1 MRKSLMTFALTLALL
16 LVSVGIKAQTGTV
29 YLDID
34 FEDCTTGA
42 GNIPAGWNNQD
53 YVPSTSSITNS
64 YLWYVATSSTAG
76 FSHSGTKYAILNA
89 SNSYTLA
96 SRLKTPAMSLSST
109 KPAKVSF
116 WLRNYKSTSAS
127 YQNGDFSLY
136 VSTDGGATYLQNP
149 LVQHRPWNQEWEMLE
164 YSLDAFKGETITL
177 VFEGASSG
185 STSAYAYYYLDD
197 IRVEEAPTCQAP
209 KDAYVNNLTG
219 TSATLNWDLDTRYGV
234 APAQYSVTLKDV
246 NDNVLYYNAAELASG
261 VNFTGLQPNTTY
273 VASVRSDCSA
283 AYQGFSD
290 SVFVTFNTL
299 PNAVNP
305 PFYEDFDGMADF
317 VNGYYYKNAEINS
330 TATYSYGNAG
340 NSVKLTTTASDDAY
354 IIFPLMNIAA
364 NNIEV
369 DFMMRRAA
377 AATAT
382 IKAIPYQVGYLTDP
396 SDVSSTFVPVLQDN
410 IDGDVTWRNIRFNT
424 ASVPDVTTPVMVC
437 LNISAAYATSV
448 YVDEV
453 SIHVIPTCT
462 RPEHVTCSNITDQ
475 TVTVSWDMANA
486 TSCVV
491 RAMSLT
497 DSTVISQ
504 VATQNPYTFTGLTP
518 NTEYEITVQGA
529 CSATDSSEVTRPVTA
544 KTECS
549 VAESAIFLENFDN
562 LGTQPIPDCWKMD
575 WIVKPSNNTKTAPF
589 ATGTTKHSGTK
600 GMSLVDQQ
608 AGSISYLS
616 TGALPFDVAGKYNFS
631 IWVNRATYS
640 TMKNNEGIQ
649 IWITNAPG
657 DTVGGTML
665 AYIHREPS
673 LTPVDNAGWHQYE
686 YNIPVQGNK
695 YVTIVGISE
704 YGAATWFDDVEVML
718 APSCL
723 KVTGISLADVA
734 ATSAD
739 VAWTAGKDETQWIVN
754 YTLKM
759 GSAIVLDSTFVAD
772 TAAFSVEGLTPAT
785 NYTVMGSVRALCG
798 VGDTAEAVSFSFPVK
813 TQCLPMAQ
821 LPYTIDFENEATGT
835 SAALPECWNR
845 FNDASGTIN
854 YYPYVFSSTTYF
866 HSGSKG
872 LYFYTST
879 TTTYAEHQAMILP
892 AIDVTA
898 HPINT
903 LRIKFWAKRNT
914 STSYADAP
922 MIIGVMSNPTDLN
935 SFVAVDTVVVSN
947 TADQQEYIVQFD
959 KYVGNGANIAIRLD
973 RQSSTCYC
981 YVDDITVEPIPN
993 CLDLEGSATVSDN
1006 TESSVKITIDDQTAT
1021 TGWSFAYGLA
1031 GTHVTEMT
1039 TVDTTGAFVV
1049 LNNLAS
1055 ATAYDLYVRRNC
1067 GNGDYSPWSA
1077 VISFLTTAVPATI
1090 PYICGFEDAT
1100 ENGQW
1105 QFSQGNAANN
1115 FAVGSVATAVHNGTQ
1130 SIYVSQDNGET
1141 NTYAIS
1147 PSSRNYAYRT
1157 INFGAKGYQIEYYWR
1172 CPGGEGTT
1180 TIYDYGRVM
1189 LLPVNEAIVGGAGT
1203 NITSSNQQAGFPTNA
1218 IMLNPEVKGY
1228 MSLDGT
1234 EWHFESFFVNM
1245 TATPGNYNLVLA
1257 WNNDGSGPTSAAAP
1271 LAIDDITITELT
1283 CIPPV
1288 SIQTSAISA
1297 TSATLSVN
1305 QATASE
1311 WEFIVDTIAFT
1322 KDAVPAAPFARINST
1337 DGSATLTN
1345 LIPNTEYFYSV
1356 RTICGEG
1363 DTSAWLAPAS
1373 LRTFCSA
1380 YDVPYTEGFENVGAA
1395 YCWSMMA
1402 DQSGEASVERA
1413 TTYHKSGTASLKG
1426 VKASI
1431 ISPEFNVDS
1440 LTHYMINGWVYST
1453 TDSAQFGVGVIVD
1466 PNDASTYERI
1476 SEVLIPT
1483 KNTWTE
1489 FTAYFTAL
1497 ADPDYED
1504 FKYANNIVF
1513 ACGGENTLYFDDI
1526 LVDLTPT
1533 CPKPNEVAITNITA
1547 HSFDISFTDNASAS
1561 QWVVYTNGTPNVIT
1575 TNPAT
1580 ISNLSAS
1587 MNYTVS
1593 IAAVCSATDTSY
1605 VTDCGTIRTLCDKL
1619 STPWVCG
1626 FESTEGYVG
1635 ATSYNAETTA
1645 ANFENNCWTVFNQKP
1660 GGATY
1665 PYAYVSTTSTY
1676 VHSGVQGVYT
1686 YTSSAATKNLYMM
1699 LPDLTDPSNKLR
1711 INVWYKN
1718 GSTTTTYS
1726 DLEFGY
1732 WTDPTADTSFVT
1744 VYTFPKSSTWTEG
1757 EIMTNNASYNIPANA
1772 RIGFMIDRNSTGY
1785 GLYLD
1790 DISVNLI
1797 RSCSDPETPTVS
1809 DITSNAATVSF
1820 ADTCRTHTA
1829 WEYVYGPTGFDPNTA
1844 TPVSIDTTVF
1854 TLTGLTDDSNYDVYV
1869 RAVCGVGDV
1878 SNYVPA
1884 TFKTLC
1890 LPFHVTATNPF
1901 FEDFNNYN
1909 YGQFM
1914 HDGTCYTILGENLAQ
1929 SNSYWAK
1936 AYPASEPSATATTFY
1951 FYGHSADRY
1960 DRSLYWYLYKTYIS
1974 NGTFLRQ
1981 FHLDAGTT
1989 YEMSAWVRNSTTT
2002 SYSTLVSAMMGVT
2015 ADDLDTLSS
2024 LVVDGETKSSRS
2036 IDGHTTYPYNELYKE
2051 IKAFI
2056 TPDSTGDY
2064 YIGFN
2069 AAINNTSSYTYLYFD
2084 DWSIKTFTGVAPT
2097 IPNIDS
2103 VTTNAA
2109 YVSVN
2114 DTDYYQFEYVLND
2127 TTLPTTVVDTN
2138 VFVING
2144 LSASTSYT
2152 LYMRKYGDA
2161 TTYSEW
2167 VAVSFKTL
2175 CGIRTEYP
2183 YVDGFESYRAAS
2195 TYKTELD
2202 DNCWLTG
2209 STSTSAYHY
2218 VTTTSSY
2225 LHSGSKALYI
2235 YNYSSVN
2242 VQTFALPK
2250 VDTLAGKTLTVWY
2263 KNYNST
2269 SYSNLAV
2276 LELGYLTNPDD
2287 VNSFVLL
2294 ETAPFNSS
2302 AYSEIYVDYMSS
2314 VPVGARPAFRANG
2327 TYYMY
2332 IDDVTLDYTPS
2343 CRDPKNAPV
2352 FVSSTMTTATVSV
2365 DMNEKPMAE
2374 IAWFLPSNTDSI
2386 IGYVTTNN
2394 GNAIATGLSG
2404 NTTYGFK
2411 YRFICS
2417 VGDTSAWSPIARGT
2431 TMASDCFA
2439 PQNVRTVGTVND
2451 HHAAITWGKAPEAVA
2466 YEYILKQGNN
2476 VVDSAVNLNDT
2487 IVYDTLAANTI
2498 YVFKVRTLCADDT
2511 SAWITLNI
2519 QTAYPTFTLPFIC
2532 GFEDATQNNGWQMQK
2547 FSSTGSNEF
2556 IIGNAK
2562 KMAGNNALYVSDD
2575 NSSYHYNLTGICL
2588 SDAEVLIEIPAGNY
2602 YVSYD
2607 WTCDG
2612 EGTTTIY
2619 DYGRL
2624 FLAPSSTNVSTGT
2637 YTTYRTTLPA
2647 GAISLDDNAPL
2658 LKHTDWTNHSEIV
2671 TIPNDGVYKLVAL
2684 WANDGTTGTTDPIAF
2699 DNIRIEEVSC
2709 MPVSNVNMVTV
2720 NPNFAEA
2727 VVTPYADSV
2736 AVEYALSTYSIED
2749 SVETWTVAT
2758 SDTLSFPNLGTGTDY
2773 YLFVRHACSA
2783 TDKSPVKMVMFSTPN
2798 NAMLLPFVAT
2808 FEANDTTVNHWIL
2821 TTGCDNNFVIGN
2833 GVSNTGSR
2841 SLYISDGSGYSYS
2854 GGLSWSYAYIPLQFS
2869 AGSYDVSYQWQCLGE
2884 STFDYGHVF
2893 LAPSSMV
2900 PQGGVQ
2906 LGNMAA
2912 AVIPTGAIALDADY
2926 GKLNLG
2932 DEGEWKDAAAE
2943 VAIPNAGT
2951 YNLIVAWHNDASVYH
2966 TPPLAI
2972 DNIRIKELT
2981 CPRPDIND
2989 MSIDSSS
2996 TDMIRLKIS
3005 GMTPGKGIIYHV
3017 ASDNSYADTIASGVV
3032 YDSLVTLTGLS
3043 ASTRYYARVSYVCS
3057 EGDTS
3062 SVLSIYFRTNCGVTN
3077 QFPYTEDFESYVAS
3091 STEKTQ
3097 LDDNCWL
3104 TNSTSTSAYY
3114 YITTTASYVHSGS
3127 KALYIYNYSSSNT
3140 YTFAMPKVDT
3150 LAGKRLSMWYKN
3162 YGTTATYAKL
3172 EVGYLTNP
3180 DNTNSFVLLSTAP
3193 LTSAYTEYVVNY
3205 PANVPVGARPA
3216 FRANGTYYMYVDDI
3230 RLNKMV
3236 QGPAYEETLCFG
3248 QGYNDH
3254 GFACPPGSLA
3264 PGDTILRTVVPALV
3278 VGTPDTAMTV
3288 TLHVLPEIVTEF
3300 YDTICAGQPYNK
3312 GLFNIPADQTHLGYY
3327 HVPFPGA
3334 SSTGCDSTV
3343 SLYLHVLPTSET
3355 INDTICQGD
3364 VYPFDGQNLTQ
3375 TGTYV
3380 AYTVNSLGCNDTVT
3394 LNLFVVDSVI
3404 TTNAAICQGESY
3416 EFEGNYYTQ
3425 QGVYRIATTGAFGC
3439 NVIKELNLTVYDT
3452 DSTITVSFCKGG
3464 SVLVV
3469 DTTIDIAGTYTL
3481 VRVNATG
3488 CDVTYHITATENDIV
3503 PVDVHDVACE
3513 GYTYTGYGI
3522 SNLNVTADTVV
3533 VLTGKTIDA
3542 RCDSITNVHLRFVA
3556 TAYVDTFAE
3565 VHGESFTWHY
3575 NTYTESGEYLDTVPS
3590 SLGCDSIVTLHLT
3603 LHGDGLESVAD
3614 VNMSIVPNPVNA
3626 GATAFVYGEFGE
3638 VERVE
3643 ILSNFGQVVETF
3655 VPDTYPIEVSG
3666 ISASGLYYVRVT
3678 TKSGSVHIQKLI
3690 VK

>member
-1 MRKSLMTFALTLALL
+1 MTFALTLALL

-29 YLDID
+29 YLSEG
-34 FEDCTTGA
+34 FEDCTTGSSGSFA
-42 GNIPAGWNNQD
+42 AGWDKQD
-53 YVPSTSSITNS
+53 FTPGSSTTSNPDT
-64 YLWYVATSSTAG
+64 YRWYVNSSA
-76 FSHSGTKYAILNA
+76 SSAHSGSKYAYLVG
-89 SNSYTLA
+89 SYSYSA
-96 SRLKTPAMSLSST
+96 GARLKTPAISLSST
-109 KPAKVSF
+109 KDAKVSF
-116 WLRNYKSTSAS
+116 WLKNSTAT
-127 YQNGDFSLY
+127 NGDFSLY
-136 VSTDGGATYLQNP
+136 VSTDGGATYTQNP
-149 LVQHRPWNQEWEMLE
+149 LCQHVLTGNTWTLYEF
-164 YSLDAFKGETITL
+164 SLAAWRGETIKL
-177 VFEGASSG
+177 VFEGVPG
-185 STSAYAYYYLDD
+185 ISTTYYYYLDD
-197 IRVEEAPTCQAP
+197 ILVEDAPTCQNP
-209 KDAYVNNLTG
+209 KDSYISGLTG
-219 TSATLNWDLDTRYGV
+219 TSATLNWALDTRYGV
-234 APAQYSVTLKDV
+234 TPVQYSVTLKDESG
-246 NDNVLYYNAAELASG
+246 NVVYYNDTVLASG
-261 VNFTGLQPNTTY
+261 VTFSNLQNNTTY
-273 VASVRSDCSA
+273 TASVRSDCRA
-283 AYQGFSD
+283 AYQGQSD
-290 SVFVTFNTL
+290 SVSVAFSTL
-299 PNAVNP
+299 PLAINP
-305 PFYEDFDGMADF
+305 PLVENFDSMADF
-317 VNGYYYKNAEINS
+317 GGGYYTKNATINAS
-330 TATYSYGNAG
+330 ATYSYGNAG
-340 NSVKLTTTASDDAY
+340 KSVKLTTTATDDAY

-369 DFMMRRAA
+369 DFMMRRN
-377 AATAT
+377 TAVSST
-382 IKAIPYQVGYLTDP
+382 IGAIPYQVGYLTDP
-396 SDVSSTFVPVLQDN
+396 SDVGSTFVPVLLDN
-410 IDGDVTWRNIRFNT
+410 LDGDVSWRNVRFNT
-424 ASVPDVTTPVMVC
+424 SSFQDVTTPVMVC
-437 LNISAAYATSV
+437 ININAAYATSV

-453 SIHVIPTCT
+453 SIHVMPTCT
-462 RPEHVTCSNITDQ
+462 RPEHVTCSNVTDQ
-475 TVTVSWDMANA
+475 TVTLSWNMANA
-486 TSCVV
+486 TSFIIK
-491 RAMSLT
+491 AMSLT

-504 VATQNPYTFTGLTP
+504 VTTQNPYTFTGLTQ
-518 NTEYEITVQGA
+518 NTEYEFTVQGA
-529 CSATDSSEVTRPVTA
+529 CSATDSSEVTRPVRT
-544 KTECS
+544 KTFCS
-549 VAESAIFLENFDN
+549 VADVTTFIEGAEGATGIAL
-562 LGTQPIPDCWKMD
+562 PDCWTTDYM
-575 WIVKPSNNTKTAPF
+575 VNLSTSTAAPF
-589 ATGTTKHSGTK
+589 QTSTTTKIGTRAFSIPYKASGTI
-600 GMSLVDQQ
+600 SWLCSQARNFDQ
-608 AGSISYLS
+608 S
-616 TGALPFDVAGKYNFS
+616 GKYSF
-631 IWVNRATYS
+631 RYS
-640 TMKNNEGIQ
+640 MYRPSGTSYNGEVLKIFV
-649 IWITNAPG
+649 TPTPG
-657 DTVGGTML
+657 DTT
-665 AYIHREPS
+665 
-673 LTPVDNAGWHQYE
+673 NA
-686 YNIPVQGNK
+686 
-695 YVTIVGISE
+695 
-704 YGAATWFDDVEVML
+704 VEVIPAINFSAGNAPVTTTTGWNEYEGVINYQGTGYIMAVIYCKNGIQRYIDNL
-718 APSCL
+718 EVFLTPSCL
-723 KVTGISLADVA
+723 KVTDITLAGFS

-739 VAWTAGKDETQWIVN
+739 VAWTAGDDETQWVVN
-754 YTLKM
+754 YTLKQ
-759 GSAIVLDSTFVAD
+759 GTANVLDTTFVAD
-772 TAAFSVEGLTPAT
+772 TASFSVEGLTPAT

-813 TQCLPMAQ
+813 TLCLPMAL
-821 LPYTIDFENEATGT
+821 LPYTYGFEDDATGT
-835 SAALPECWNR
+835 SAALPDCWSR
-845 FNDASGTIN
+845 FNDASGTYT
-854 YYPYVFSSTTYF
+854 YYPYVYSSTTYF

-872 LYFYTST
+872 LYFYTTT

-903 LRIKFWAKRNT
+903 LRIKFWAKRST
-914 STSYADAP
+914 TTSYADAP

-947 TADQQEYIVQFD
+947 TSDPQEYIVLLD
-959 KYVGNGANIAIRLD
+959 KYVGNGANIAICLE
-973 RQSSTCYC
+973 RQTSTCYC
-981 YVDDITVEPIPN
+981 YMDDITVEPIPN

-1006 TESSVKITIDDQTAT
+1006 TESSVKITLDDQTAT
-1021 TGWSFAYGLA
+1021 TGWSFAYGPA

-1077 VISFLTTAVPATI
+1077 VIAFSTTSVPAQI
-1090 PYICGFEDAT
+1090 PYICGFEDSA
-1100 ENGQW
+1100 ESSQW

-1115 FAVGSVATAVHNGTQ
+1115 FVVGTVSTAVHNGTQ

-1141 NTYAIS
+1141 NTYANT
-1147 PSSRNYAYRT
+1147 PSSRSYAYRT
-1157 INFGAKGYQIEYYWR
+1157 IHFNAKGYQIEYYWR

-1189 LLPVNEAIVGGAGT
+1189 LLPVNEAIAGGAGT

-1218 IMLNPEVKGY
+1218 IMLNPEEKGY
-1228 MSLDGT
+1228 MSLDGSD
-1234 EWHFESFFVNM
+1234 WHFESFYVNM
-1245 TATPGNYNLVLA
+1245 TAAPGNYNLVLA
-1257 WNNDGSGPTSAAAP
+1257 WNNDGSGGTTSGP
-1271 LAIDDITITELT
+1271 LAVDDITITELT

-1322 KDAVPAAPFARINST
+1322 KDAAPAAPFARINST
-1337 DGSATLTN
+1337 DGTATLSN
-1345 LIPNTEYFYSV
+1345 LTPNTEYFYSV
-1356 RTICGEG
+1356 RTICGVG

-1380 YDVPYTEGFENVGAA
+1380 YDVPYTEDFENVGAA

-1402 DQSGEASVERA
+1402 DESGEASVERA

-1440 LTHYMINGWVYST
+1440 LTHYTITGWAYAT
-1453 TDSAQFGVGVIVD
+1453 TDSAQFAVGVIVD
-1466 PNDASTYERI
+1466 PNDASTYQDI
-1476 SEVLIPT
+1476 TNVTIPV

-1504 FKYANNIVF
+1504 YKYANNIVL

-1605 VTDCGTIRTLCDKL
+1605 VTDCGTVRTLCDKL

-1676 VHSGVQGVYT
+1676 VHSGAQGVYT

-1699 LPDLTDPSNKLR
+1699 LPDLTDPSNMLR

-1744 VYTFPKSSTWTEG
+1744 VYTFPKSSAWIEG

-1797 RSCSDPETPTVS
+1797 RNCSDPDAPTVS

-1820 ADTCRTHTA
+1820 VDTCRTHTA

-1884 TFKTLC
+1884 SFKTLC
-1890 LPFHVTATNPF
+1890 LPFHVTATTPF

-1909 YGQFM
+1909 YGQYLNN
-1914 HDGTCYTILGENLAQ
+1914 GTCYTILGENLAQ

-1960 DRSLYWYLYKTYIS
+1960 DRSLYWYIYKTYIS

-1989 YEMSAWVRNSTTT
+1989 YEMSAWVRNGTTT

-2097 IPNIDS
+2097 IPDIDS
-2103 VTTNAA
+2103 VTSNAA

-2127 TTLPTTVVDTN
+2127 TTLATTVVDTN
-2138 VFVING
+2138 VFVISG
-2144 LSASTSYT
+2144 LDHSTLYT

-2167 VAVSFKTL
+2167 VAVTFKTE
-2175 CGIRTEYP
+2175 CGVYTEYP
-2183 YVDGFESYRAAS
+2183 IVDGFESYRAAS

-2225 LHSGSKALYI
+2225 LNSGSKALYI

-2439 PQNVRTVGTVND
+2439 PQNVRTVGMLND

-2487 IVYDTLAANTI
+2487 IVYDTLAANTV

-2511 SAWITLNI
+2511 SAWVSFNI
-2519 QTAYPTFTLPFIC
+2519 QTTYPCFSLPFIC

-2575 NSSYHYNLTGICL
+2575 NSSYHYNLSGICL

-2658 LKHTDWTNHSEIV
+2658 VKHTDWTNHSEIV

-2699 DNIRIEEVSC
+2699 DNIRIEEISC

-2727 VVTPYADSV
+2727 VVTRYDVTAD
-2736 AVEYALSTYSIED
+2736 VEYALSTYGTED

-2758 SDTLSFPNLGTGTDY
+2758 SDTLSFHNLGTGTDY

-2912 AVIPTGAIALDADY
+2912 AVIPTGAIALDADF

-2932 DEGEWKDAAAE
+2932 DEGAWYDAASE

-2966 TPPLAI
+2966 LPPLAI

-3017 ASDNSYADTIASGVV
+3017 ASDNTYADTIASGVV

-3043 ASTRYYARVSYVCS
+3043 ASTWYFARVSYVCAV
-3057 EGDTS
+3057 GDTS
-3062 SVLSIYFRTNCGVTN
+3062 SVLSIRFRTNCGITT
-3077 QFPYTEDFESYVAS
+3077 QFPYTEDFESYTAS
-3091 STEKTQ
+3091 STAKTE

-3114 YITTTASYVHSGS
+3114 YMTTTASYVHSGS

-3140 YTFAMPKVDT
+3140 QTFAMPKVDT

-3236 QGPAYEETLCFG
+3236 QGPSYEETLCFG
-3248 QGYNDH
+3248 EGYNGH
-3254 GFACPPGSLA
+3254 GFTCAPGSLA
-3264 PGDTILRTVVPALV
+3264 PGDTTLTAVVPALV
-3278 VGTPDTAMTV
+3278 PATSDTAMSV

-3300 YDTICAGQPYNK
+3300 YDTICAGQPYNE
-3312 GLFNIPADQTHLGYY
+3312 GLFNIPAEMTSLGYFFQT
-3327 HVPFPGA
+3327 FPGA
-3334 SSTGCDSTV
+3334 SVTGCDSTV
-3343 SLYLHVLPTSET
+3343 SLYLYVSPTRET
-3355 INDTICQGD
+3355 IYDTICQGD
-3364 VYPFDGQNLTQ
+3364 AYTFDGQSLTQ
-3375 TGTYV
+3375 PGTYT
-3380 AYTVNSLGCNDTVT
+3380 AYTVTPWGCNDTVT
-3394 LNLFVVDSVI
+3394 LNLFVADTATVV
-3404 TTNAAICQGESY
+3404 NERICK
-3416 EFEGNYYTQ
+3416 GNSFTWHGVEYFAS
-3425 QGVYRIATTGAFGC
+3425 GVYKYTTTGIHGC
-3439 NVIKELNLTVYDT
+3439 PLTETLNLTVVDG
-3452 DSTITVSFCKGG
+3452 DSTANVSICQGGQYLFRDTVIT
-3464 SVLVV
+3464 
-3469 DTTIDIAGTYTL
+3469 TAGTYVKSYFDATL
-3481 VRVNATG
+3481 GCQITITLNATV
-3488 CDVTYHITATENDIV
+3488 DPVV
-3503 PVDVHDVACE
+3503 PAEFYDDACE
-3513 GYTYTGYGI
+3513 GIPYSNYGFSGLTI
-3522 SNLNVTADTVV
+3522 TKDTMVTRSLQTAD
-3533 VLTGKTIDA
+3533 
-3542 RCDSITNVHLRFVA
+3542 RCDSVINVYLTYHP
-3556 TAYVDTFAE
+3556 TTYSDTT
-3565 VHGESFTWHY
+3565 VHINEGEYFTWNE
-3575 NTYTESGEYLDTVPS
+3575 NTYSEAGDYPAKLRSIY
-3590 SLGCDSIVTLHLT
+3590 GCDSIVTLHLIV
-3603 LHGDGLESVAD
+3603 GDGVETVAD

-3638 VERVE
+3638 VEKVE
-3643 ILSNFGQVVETF
+3643 ILSNFGQIVETF

-3678 TKSGSVHIQKLI
+3678 TKSGSVHLQKLI